1 MHGAFQLRVE
11 TCRDSVSRYQNRR
24 GKKIVVPYWY
34 IDNNFTKE
42 RSGRIGASDIP
53 ALFPNPEKP
62 TETLAGYGRTP
73 VTVYQEKVGE
83 KPRDPAGLPAEMGDY
98 LEVKI
103 LELFVRAFTD
113 RSIANVLFGMYQSYG
128 YVPNANAIDYQ
139 DGPFLH
145 HTQFHRDG
153 MIVHPDLVFDPEKQ
167 TTQLPKKSAHG
178 LTIRFDRPFLVEAKS
193 AISWAARRP
202 EGSMVKGY
210 DLKLKEWQGIP
221 LKHYLQ
227 VQDQM
232 ALMEV
237 EDAYLALL
245 YDTSQ
250 FEVWHIRASKKHQR
264 NIIDIAGRM
273 VRCIETKR
281 PPADLAINKSDII
294 ALYPELSDDFAI
306 IDGEERDNA
315 VRSASAYK
323 QAKERKKIWEDRMS
337 DASDAL
343 AVIMKD
349 RTGIQD
355 GGDWISKWKVTR
367 PSEAMVALS
376 VIKAEHPLAYAYL
389 KRKGLLTERKGSRS
403 VNVVWKG
410 DE

>member
-1 MHGAFQLRVE
+1 M
-11 TCRDSVSRYQNRR
+11 
-24 GKKIVVPYWY
+24 VPYWH
-34 IDNNFTKE
+34 ISGDFMKE

-73 VTVYQEKVGE
+73 VTTYQEKIGE
-83 KPRDPAGLPAEMGDY
+83 RKREPAGLPAEMGNY
-98 LEVKI
+98 LEGKI
-103 LELFVRAFTD
+103 LELFVRAFTTRD
-113 RSIANVLFGMYQSYG
+113 LAQVLTNKRRSYEWVSDNIKAS
-128 YVPNANAIDYQ
+128 AADYQ
-139 DGPFLH
+139 VGPFQH
-145 HTQFHRDG
+145 HVQYHRDG

-167 TTQLPKKSAHG
+167 VTQLPKKSAHG
-178 LTIRFDRPFLVEAKS
+178 LTIRFDKPFLVEAKS

-202 EGSMVKGY
+202 EGSIVKGY

-227 VQDQM
+227 IQDQM

-250 FEVWHIRASKKHQR
+250 FEVWHIKASKKHQR
-264 NIIDIAGRM
+264 AIIDIAGKM
-273 VRCIETKR
+273 VRCIETR
-281 PPADLAINKSDII
+281 TPPADLAINKDDII
-294 ALYPELSDDFAI
+294 ALYPDLADDFAI
-306 IDGEERDNA
+306 IDGEERDQA
-315 VRSASAYK
+315 VASARAYK
-323 QAKERKKIWEDRMS
+323 EAKAQKKRWDDRMA
-337 DASDAL
+337 DASDSL

-355 GGDWISKWKVTR
+355 RGDWIAKWRVTK
-367 PSEAMVALS
+367 PSEAIVALS
-376 VIKAEHPLAYAYL
+376 QLKAENPTVYAYL
-389 KRKGLLTERKGSRS
+389 KRKGLLKEKKGSRS